1 MDTQELIR
9 KAQLLFVDGKD
20 KESIEA
26 FTKAIEAGADP
37 YIVHLSRG
45 VAYVKLKDV
54 DNAVDDFSCAINAN
68 KKSPRAYFFRG
79 IAYMMKNKF
88 ENAISDFTK
97 ALELKTDY
105 AMAKFARGV
114 SYARLE
120 RYDEASKDMMT
131 VMPQME
137 QNVQSFTDSYGI
149 VKTEMWK
156 VLEQMSGE
164 GNIPV
169 LGLSEKAIDTLKK
182 WLIQE

>member
-26 FTKAIEAGADP
+26 FTKAKEAGADP

-54 DNAVDDFSCAINAN
+54 DNAVDDFSDAINAN

-79 IAYMMKNKF
+79 IAYMMKNAF
-88 ENAISDFTK
+88 EDAISDFTK

-137 QNVQSFTDSYGI
+137 QNLQSFTDSYGI

-156 VLEQMSGE
+156 VMEQMSGE
-164 GNIPV
+164 GKIPV

-182 WLIQE
+182 WLTQE